1 MNNLKKIL
9 YKLGIGI
16 SYIGIIYFTFNAVGR
31 VNGLTDPLVAK
42 NTVLK
47 TFFADAGLFAVSG
60 YLFYKL
66 KKFPQ
71 DK

>member
-1 MNNLKKIL
+1 MSNFKKIL
-9 YKLGIGI
+9 FKIGIFI
-16 SYIGIIYFTFNAVGR
+16 SYIGIFYFTFMAVGR

-42 NTVLK
+42 STVLK
-47 TFFADAGLFAVSG
+47 VFFADAGLFVVSG

-66 KKFPQ
+66 KKFPK

>member
-1 MNNLKKIL
+1 MNNFKKIL
-9 YKLGIGI
+9 FKLGIGV
-16 SYIGIIYFTFNAVGR
+16 SYIGIIYLTATAVGK
-31 VNGLTDPLVAK
+31 VNGMTNPLVAK
-42 NTVLK
+42 NIVLK

-71 DK
+71 NK

>member
-9 YKLGIGI
+9 YKLGIGV
-16 SYIGIIYFTFNAVGR
+16 SYIVIIYFTFIAVGR
-31 VNGLTDPLVAK
+31 VNGMTDPLVAK